1 MSLDNIDRAL
11 LDAVAA
17 GRVVYRQGW
26 FLDDLKV
33 SVLDAHRLNALDA
46 AHFIQIGPGGGYAPV
61 GLTGMG
67 RDAVQAVHPAAL

>member
-1 MSLDNIDRAL
+1 MSIDNIDAVL
-11 LDAVAA
+11 LAAVDA

-46 AHFIQIGPGGGYAPV
+46 AHLIQIGSGSGYAPV
-61 GLTGMG
+61 ALTVKG
-67 RDAVQAVHPAAL
+67 RDTVRAVAS